1 MALGLV
7 FVFGRYVHFG
17 FALGGTRCQKGGKNR
32 AVIGW
37 TVLVFLRVGMS
48 PLAGRKTTVVSLVGE
63 VVVFTRPGPAA
74 GAGCSGGGE
83 PQQTGGGGEAW

>member
-7 FVFGRYVHFG
+7 FGFAGYVLLG
-17 FALGGTRCQKGGKNR
+17 FALGGTRRQKGGKN
-32 AVIGW
+32 AAIIGW

-48 PLAGRKTTVVSLVGE
+48 PLAGRKSTVASLVSE

-74 GAGCSGGGE
+74 GAGCSGGG
-83 PQQTGGGGEAW
+83 AL

>member
-7 FVFGRYVHFG
+7 LVFGRYVDFG
-17 FALGGTRCQKGGKNR
+17 LDLGGTRCQKGGKNR

-48 PLAGRKTTVVSLVGE
+48 PLAGQKTTVVSLVGE
-63 VVVFTRPGPAA
+63 VVVFTRPGSAA
-74 GAGCSGGGE
+74 GVGCSGGGA
-83 PQQTGGGGEAW
+83 PRHARGG